1 MYWKQIQISAFSGL
15 LFYIIS
21 NPKTYDIIQRIV
33 EEIGDIKL
41 TINGNPT
48 ELGLLIHSVLF
59 SLITFVSMQIK

>member
-21 NPKTYDIIQRIV
+21 NPTTYAIVQKIV

-41 TINGNPT
+41 TSNGRPT
-48 ELGLLIHSVLF
+48 EVGLLIHTLLF
-59 SLITFVSMQIK
+59 SIVTFVSMQF